1 MLNIKSLRKGE
12 RVSLTQYLE
21 VVSTNPNTETI
32 EALMQDGTP
41 ITIRGKE
48 LVETMASNSQYEETR
63 KVGKHDLASVLQRA
77 GDKVFT
83 VCYLKADKSERILTG
98 YFVSAEPNLGRTQVI
113 DLEVDPKDKT
123 KGFRLIDN
131 REVKWIVL
139 NNVKYTSK

>member
-1 MLNIKSLRKGE
+1 MLNIKSLRRGE